1 MKALNRE
8 EDWMKRNS
16 WIGLL
21 ALSLILVFAAAN
33 RAPVAAQGPSR
44 TVPALQIYEKVPV
57 PGILGRVDHFSANG
71 RLIFFSVVGSN
82 RVEIENWFDGKA
94 VGSIPGVVEPQGV
107 LYVPGFNKVFV
118 AGANGKV
125 SIFDGTG
132 YALEKVID
140 FGADADNLRWD
151 AKNKKVLVG
160 FGEEDGGIAEI
171 DPATN
176 ERVGK
181 LLKTGGHPES
191 FQIES
196 NGNMIFVNCP
206 DAGNVVEAVNR
217 DTGEVTK
224 WQLHGVRANF
234 AMALDEADH
243 RLFTVTRKVPM
254 LIVLDTSTGREVARV
269 SGVAGECDDVW
280 FDASRKRVY
289 IIGAQGFIS
298 VVQQVDPEHYELI
311 QNIPSTVGARTGY
324 WYAQHDRLY
333 VGVQAVGNE
342 PAQILGYEAED

>member
-1 MKALNRE
+1 
-8 EDWMKRNS
+8 MKRNS
-16 WIGLL
+16 LIWLL
-21 ALSLILVFAAAN
+21 ALSLILVVAFTS
-33 RAPVAAQGPSR
+33 RAPVSAQGSSR
-44 TVPALQIYEKVPV
+44 SMPALLLYEQIPV

-82 RVEIENWFDGKA
+82 GVEIENWFDGKA
-94 VGSIPGVVEPQGV
+94 VGFIPGVVEPQGV
-107 LYVPGFNKVFV
+107 LYVPGFNKVVV

-125 SIFDGTG
+125 SIFDGAT
-132 YALEKVID
+132 YAQQKVID

-151 AKNKKVLVG
+151 ARNKKVLVG
-160 FGEEDGGIAEI
+160 FGEDDGGIAEI

-191 FQIES
+191 FQIEE

-206 DAGNVVEAVNR
+206 DAGNVVESVNR

-254 LIVLDTSTGREVARV
+254 LIVLDTGTGREVARV
-269 SGVAGECDDVW
+269 AGVVGECDDVY

-298 VVQQVDPEHYELI
+298 VVQQVDPEHYQLI
-311 QNIPSTVGARTGY
+311 QNVPSAVGARTGF
-324 WYAQHDRLY
+324 WYPQHDRLY
-333 VGVQAVGNE
+333 VGVQAEGNK